1 MATAA
6 KAIERS
12 GVVKDGVT
20 GETFL
25 PESRRPDGSI
35 RKARRVKAG
44 YVPQEEVPVY
54 ENKGMQWLKGRSDLP
69 VGLSPDLMLKA
80 RAAKDAVARGD
91 DVEQPDVGSNK
102 KKGKKKAGETTGKQ
116 ANRQK
121 KGGNKKL
128 EEDNDAVGDLL
139 ASVYGIKVTDEPA
152 KKTVDQSGP
161 NTDIS
166 RKLKNLQKKLKSTE
180 KLEDKIKSGELKQPS
195 KDELDKVARK
205 GDLEAEIKQLQAQ
218 LEKS

>member
-69 VGLSPDLMLKA
+69 VGLSPDQMVKA

-91 DVEQPDVGSNK
+91 DVEPDVGSNK
-102 KKGKKKAGETTGKQ
+102 KKVKKKAGEMTGKP
-116 ANRQK
+116 ANQQK
-121 KGGNKKL
+121 KGSNKKL
-128 EEDNDAVGDLL
+128 KEDNDAVGDLL
-139 ASVYGIKVTDEPA
+139 ASVYGITVTDEPA
-152 KKTVDQSGP
+152 KKTVGQSGP

-166 RKLKNLQKKLKSTE
+166 RKLKTLQKKLKSTE
-180 KLEDKIKSGELKQPS
+180 KLEEKIKSGELKQPS
-195 KDELDKVARK
+195 KDELDKIARK
-205 GDLEAEIKQLQAQ
+205 GNLEAEIKQLQAQ